1 LIAPVESFP
10 DGPPFRILDEVII
23 AAKVA
28 MPRLNGTNK
37 RNREKRMRLPMPQL
51 DLLSEERGGVD
62 DEVRT
67 QVWGLLTALYP
78 RNDLVERRR
87 DNRYP
92 FPCLIH
98 LTPVGSDG
106 HTPCGATVVVVG
118 KHLSTHGFGF
128 YHQAPLPH
136 RRMIAS
142 LEAKRGQWFA
152 FLIDLNWCRFT
163 KGGWYESGGRLLQT
177 VLSPM
182 DEPVPS

>member
-1 LIAPVESFP
+1 
-10 DGPPFRILDEVII
+10 
-23 AAKVA
+23 
-28 MPRLNGTNK
+28 
-37 RNREKRMRLPMPQL
+37 MPQL
-51 DLLSEERGGVD
+51 DLLRESQGGGDEEIRA
-62 DEVRT
+62 

-98 LTPVGSDG
+98 LTPVGPDG
-106 HTPCGATVVVVG
+106 VTPEGKTVVVVG
-118 KHLSTHGFGF
+118 KHLSEHGFGF
-128 YHQAPLPH
+128 YHQGPLPH

-142 LEAKRGQWFA
+142 LESKKGHWLA

-163 KGGWYESGGRLLQT
+163 KDGWYESGGRFMQT

-182 DEPVPS
+182 EK